1 MIALENR
8 LYNLGEE
15 LSERQAK
22 IVRQMNIVNKKLN
35 DEVYKV
41 YSLTKSEADS
51 IEDTFQERAKGK
63 KQ

>member
-1 MIALENR
+1 
-8 LYNLGEE
+8 
-15 LSERQAK
+15 
-22 IVRQMNIVNKKLN
+22 MNIVNKKLN